1 MTDKKKT
8 EELNEAEL
16 DQITGGAG
24 IGDIKP
30 GLTEKTGVRANEGDG
45 FITFGAEA
53 TTLKPKSK
61 GFLSAGSGTP
71 TV

>member
-1 MTDKKKT
+1 MTDKNKTT

-16 DQITGGAG
+16 DQITGGVS

-30 GLTEKTGVRANEGDG
+30 GLTDKAGKRVGGVGIRKVDG
-45 FITFGAEA
+45 
-53 TTLKPKSK
+53 SK
-61 GFLSAGSGTP
+61 GFASSGSASP